1 MAAKIGV
8 WLDHRQAVVVRLSA
22 GEPLVQVVLSGI
34 EPKAKADEAGSQ
46 EPYGAQHAVS
56 GHRDRRYTKQL
67 HDYYLKVMDAL
78 GPAEQV
84 LLLGPGEAKQEL
96 LTELKESARFK
107 NAHCT
112 VQATDK
118 LSQPQIIALI
128 KEHFGSA
135 KK

>member
-8 WLDHRQAVVVRLSA
+8 WLDHRQAVVVHLST
-22 GEPLVQVVLSGI
+22 GEPLVQVVLSEI
-34 EPKAKADEAGSQ
+34 EPKAQTSETGSN

-56 GHRDRRYTKQL
+56 GHRDRRYAKHV

-78 GPAEQV
+78 GSAEQV

-107 NAHCT
+107 NAHCA

-118 LSQPQIIALI
+118 LTQPQIVALV